1 MRKLLYLFLT
11 CLLLAG
17 CRDNRFYLDKVEALW
32 GTNYDSVQYYLLKVD
47 SASLTPEDA
56 LDYYYFRMKASY
68 AYLVAMDKSQLDS
81 MMAMMKERYPK
92 GHERAF
98 DARFL
103 QLVYYYSRLDD
114 KKVADGLADE
124 LREYIRNRRDSSFW
138 YRYKYQL
145 KFYQNEGDSALHYLN
160 EAAEFR
166 LFKEAKIYSLRGDL
180 YQAKQQADSAVS
192 CYLMSMELD
201 SVTPMFQL
209 ARLVVDLLPQQKD
222 TKKALELLDRL
233 RERIKRADV
242 PYYNLIKGDFW
253 LAMHEPDSA
262 MKHYRIATETGNGF
276 IASEAYKRMGMIAK
290 ARQSDEETFRMHYK
304 AQRVWNDIYFSL
316 ESVKDT
322 RDFEAL
328 KM

>member
-1 MRKLLYLFLT
+1 MRKLLILFLT

-138 YRYKYQL
+138 YRYKYLL
-145 KFYQNEGDSALHYLN
+145 KFYQNEGDSALRYLN
-160 EAAEFR
+160 EAAKSR
-166 LFKEAKIYSLRGDL
+166 
-180 YQAKQQADSAVS
+180 
-192 CYLMSMELD
+192 
-201 SVTPMFQL
+201 
-209 ARLVVDLLPQQKD
+209 
-222 TKKALELLDRL
+222 
-233 RERIKRADV
+233 
-242 PYYNLIKGDFW
+242 
-253 LAMHEPDSA
+253 
-262 MKHYRIATETGNGF
+262 
-276 IASEAYKRMGMIAK
+276 
-290 ARQSDEETFRMHYK
+290 
-304 AQRVWNDIYFSL
+304 
-316 ESVKDT
+316 
-322 RDFEAL
+322 
-328 KM
+328 